1 MLAFSA
7 AAQFMSAP
15 GQSYS
20 VSQFNKPMQESLG
33 FSETTVSFAY
43 GVATIISGLV
53 LPWTGRMI
61 DRFGA
66 RVVMPTAAGLLAI
79 ACVIMS
85 QVSNAPLLYVG
96 FTLIRCLGQGAMWLV
111 GTWLVGEWFL
121 RKRGIATAISGLG
134 SSLSVM
140 LFPILN
146 LYLIQTF
153 GWRAAWQIL
162 GLIVA
167 AGIVVPASLYLRD
180 RPEDLGLHPDGV
192 EPGEAMRQTD
202 LPTESDATP
211 TEQSW
216 TLREVLFDATFWKLI
231 SVGVTVGMIG
241 TGLVFHQQT
250 VFASRGISTNLAMY
264 LISIQALFSTP
275 VTFLAGSWT
284 DRYPPARLLGI
295 SMLMFSLSIVF
306 LYLLPHWSFVFV
318 YAVLNGLVAAIQ
330 RTAGTVV
337 WVNYYGRQNQGVI
350 RGAAMSAMILA
361 AAVGPLPLAISNDR
375 FGSYDPILIAY
386 AIIPLISMVLVFT
399 AKRPNLAR
407 RHDEL
412 AD

>member
-1 MLAFSA
+1 M
-7 AAQFMSAP
+7 
-15 GQSYS
+15 
-20 VSQFNKPMQESLG
+20 
-33 FSETTVSFAY
+33 SETTVSFAY

-79 ACVIMS
+79 ACLIMS
-85 QVSNAPLLYVG
+85 LVSDVPQLYVG

-121 RKRGIATAISGLG
+121 RKRGFATAVSGLG

-140 LFPILN
+140 LFPVLN
-146 LYLIQTF
+146 VYLIAAL
-153 GWRAAWQIL
+153 GWRTAWQVL

-167 AGIVVPASLYLRD
+167 AGIVLPASLYLRD
-180 RPEDLGLHPDGV
+180 RPEDLGLHPDGI
-192 EPGEAMRQTD
+192 EPGEAMKQSEFKSTSTSI
-202 LPTESDATP
+202 PSEH
-211 TEQSW
+211 SW

-250 VFASRGISTNLAMY
+250 VFASRGISTNLAMW
-264 LISIQALFSTP
+264 LISIQAVFGTAA
-275 VTFLAGSWT
+275 TFLAGSWT
-284 DRYPPARLLGI
+284 DRYPSERLLGI
-295 SMLMFSLSIVF
+295 SMLIFSVSIAI
-306 LYLLPHWSFVFV
+306 LYFMPHWSFVFV
-318 YAVLNGLVAAIQ
+318 FAFLNGLNGAIQ

-375 FGSYDPILIAY
+375 FGSYDPILIAF
-386 AIIPLISMVLVFT
+386 AIIPLIAMVLVLT
-399 AKRPNLAR
+399 AKQPCHAHRSALHGR
-407 RHDEL
+407 
-412 AD
+412 